1 MVLDRRCR
9 KVGGGRFWH
18 TAMGG
23 LLVLGPLLAGCRT
36 PIEGDNIDLPYERP
50 GRFLPEA
57 AEAEAR
63 AAQRDVERQ
72 EKLEQERDRLAAAS
86 GHPRV
91 KPPPPK
97 PEERYEVVNPD
108 AGRTPAPMRLQD
120 GPPHTP
126 PTHPF
131 FGQPPHTLHTPPPAT
146 SSPPRPTPPSRPS
159 SPHDSTASAHSA
171 FSDGEP

>member
-1 MVLDRRCR
+1 MVLDRQCR
-9 KVGGGRFWH
+9 RVGGGRFAH
-18 TAMGG
+18 TALSG
-23 LLVLGPLLAGCRT
+23 LLVLGPLLAGCHK

-91 KPPPPK
+91 KPSPPK

-108 AGRTPAPMRLQD
+108 SGGTAGPMRLKD
-120 GPPHTP
+120 GHTVIP
-126 PTHPF
+126 QTQAIY
-131 FGQPPHTLHTPPPAT
+131 GK
-146 SSPPRPTPPSRPS
+146 PPSALNTTDPGAS
-159 SPHDSTASAHSA
+159 SVKGAAHRDSGSTTPD
-171 FSDGEP
+171 SDD

>member
-1 MVLDRRCR
+1 MVLDRQYRR
-9 KVGGGRFWH
+9 VGGGRLVR

-23 LLVLGPLLAGCRT
+23 FLVLGPLLTGCHE

-72 EKLEQERDRLAAAS
+72 EKIEQERDRQAAAA

-97 PEERYEVVNPD
+97 PEERYEVVSPESGGT
-108 AGRTPAPMRLQD
+108 AGPMRLQD
-120 GPPHTP
+120 GHTI
-126 PTHPF
+126 
-131 FGQPPHTLHTPPPAT
+131 TPQTQAVYGKPPAMLNT
-146 SSPPRPTPPSRPS
+146 TNSGLPSDRKTGRGSSSSPLG
-159 SPHDSTASAHSA
+159 A
-171 FSDGEP
+171 GLEN

>member
-1 MVLDRRCR
+1 MVLDRQCR
-9 KVGGGRFWH
+9 RVGGGRFAH

-23 LLVLGPLLAGCRT
+23 LLVLGPLLAGCHK

-86 GHPRV
+86 EHPRA

-108 AGRTPAPMRLQD
+108 SGGTAGPMRLKD
-120 GPPHTP
+120 GHTVIPQTQAIYGKPPNAQSTTD
-126 PTHPF
+126 PTSF
-131 FGQPPHTLHTPPPAT
+131 KGTVRKT
-146 SSPPRPTPPSRPS
+146 SGSDTS
-159 SPHDSTASAHSA
+159 DS
-171 FSDGEP
+171 DD

>member
-91 KPPPPK
+91 KPSPPK

-108 AGRTPAPMRLQD
+108 AGGTAGPMRLQD
-120 GPPHTP
+120 GHTVTPQTQAIYGKPPN
-126 PTHPF
+126 
-131 FGQPPHTLHTPPPAT
+131 TLNTTDPGT
-146 SSPPRPTPPSRPS
+146 SSFKGTTRRSAGS
-159 SPHDSTASAHSA
+159 STTDSN
-171 FSDGEP
+171 D